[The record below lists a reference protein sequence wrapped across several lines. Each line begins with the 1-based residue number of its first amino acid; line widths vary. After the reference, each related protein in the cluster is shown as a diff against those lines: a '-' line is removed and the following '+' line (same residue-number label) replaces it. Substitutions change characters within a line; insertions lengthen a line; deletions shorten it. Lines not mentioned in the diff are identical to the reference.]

1 MRIALWIASPP
12 TCSVRTPRA
21 SLTAMADPRREP
33 LTPLN
38 AARRAPDFLYVVGEL
53 LHGLAG
59 EKNALPPCFGA
70 SISCSMALYMVKY
83 DLKRPLQNYP
93 RLYASI
99 KACGMAWHAMNNMWF
114 VISSDMSA
122 YKIADRVRLS
132 VDADDK
138 VFVSRLSSD
147 SAWCGLEE
155 KGSDWLKKH
164 M

>member
-38 AARRAPDFLYVVGEL
+38 AARRARCT
-53 LHGLAG
+53 HGSIQTLCPPR
-59 EKNALPPCFGA
+59 EKNALPLCFGA
-70 SISCSMALYMVKY
+70 SIS
-83 DLKRPLQNYP
+83 YP
-93 RLYASI
+93 RLYPS
-99 KACGMAWHAMNNMWF
+99 
-114 VISSDMSA
+114 
-122 YKIADRVRLS
+122 
-132 VDADDK
+132 

-155 KGSDWLKKH
+155 KASDWLKKH